1 MRLETFKYLS
11 HPRYFLF
18 NKILVSL
25 YDISKARTERHLG
38 LVCKQNVSSARHQ
51 VVCSSLKSVNHLG
64 GVLFDCFFV
73 RKKPVL
79 EEPFFKFLLTKKKW
93 GLGDFFPNIF
103 GGISRKET
111 FYTETDFEQDVF
123 GLDTRYLSG
132 KEISFGQR
140 TREETYSARW
150 F

>member
-1 MRLETFKYLS
+1 M
-11 HPRYFLF
+11 
-18 NKILVSL
+18 
-25 YDISKARTERHLG
+25 
-38 LVCKQNVSSARHQ
+38 
-51 VVCSSLKSVNHLG
+51 
-64 GVLFDCFFV
+64 

-79 EEPFFKFLLTKKKW
+79 EEPFFKFLLTKKKKC

-132 KEISFGQR
+132 KEISFG
-140 TREETYSARW
+140 
-150 F
+150 